1 MDAGD
6 IESVSVVIDQ
16 NQDQVH
22 QGERED
28 AEEDPT
34 LADLTAQTE
43 KESQE
48 REAILQDQEAETQTR
63 AAQSDQRTAERA
75 AEIAEEEKIEAFLKT
90 AEKTESNLLIAE
102 IEEVTQENQ
111 ETQED
116 LETQEEASVKA
127 PLLEIDPLDTH
138 QSPPTTETK
147 KSDLPKLCLILQ
159 TQSLQAKHRVLKQTK
174 RVKLGNLRDIFMNY
188 SARTSVS

>member
-6 IESVSVVIDQ
+6 TESVSVVIDQ
-16 NQDQVH
+16 NRDQVH

-28 AEEDPT
+28 VEEDLT
-34 LADLTAQTE
+34 QADHTAQIKRE
-43 KESQE
+43 NQE
-48 REAILQDQEAETQTR
+48 REAILQDQEVETQIKV
-63 AAQSDQRTAERA
+63 AQSDQKTAERA
-75 AEIAEEEKIEAFLKT
+75 AEIAEEERIEEFLKT
-90 AEKTESNLLIAE
+90 AEKIESNQLIAE

-138 QSPPTTETK
+138 QSPTITETK
-147 KSDLPKLCLILQ
+147 KSDSLKSCLKTQ
-159 TQSLQAKHRVLKQTK
+159 TQSHQARHQVLKLTK
-174 RVKLGNLRDIFMNY
+174 RVKSGNLRDIFMNY
-188 SARTSVS
+188 SARINVS